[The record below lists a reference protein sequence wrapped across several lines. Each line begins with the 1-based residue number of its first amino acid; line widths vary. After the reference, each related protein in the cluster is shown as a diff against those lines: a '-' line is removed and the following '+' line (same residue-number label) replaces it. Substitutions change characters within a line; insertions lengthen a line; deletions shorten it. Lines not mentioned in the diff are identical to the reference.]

1 MTNSRLWLALS
12 TVASVGTGFLGGMMY
27 TRRVAARDGLVAAVG
42 RLYEVDTE
50 TYADGGLVAF
60 LTARADSSDE
70 LQYGQWNGWT
80 VLRFRAVAIFI
91 KMLHDGSVFPD
102 QRGALYTVRA
112 ENSTARRDP
121 EVQRFL
127 QEMIDLGLVV
137 YGGRWRYW
145 GDVWRD
151 PNQEARR

>member
-70 LQYGQWNGWT
+70 LQYGEWNGWM

-102 QRGALYTVRA
+102 QRGALYTLRA
-112 ENSTARRDP
+112 ENSTARSDP

-137 YGGRWRYW
+137 YGGRWQYW
-145 GDVWRD
+145 GDVWRNQ
-151 PNQEARR
+151 NQEKRR

>member
-70 LQYGQWNGWT
+70 LQYGEWKGWT

-112 ENSTARRDP
+112 ENSTARSDP

-127 QEMIDLGLVV
+127 QDDDRPRPRRVRRPMAILG
-137 YGGRWRYW
+137 
-145 GDVWRD
+145 
-151 PNQEARR
+151 RRVAKPESGET